1 MKQPATRNSNGL
13 VVGETKFQEVS
24 LSIYINDCRIQYNWS
39 RMNRFAQAE

>member
-1 MKQPATRNSNGL
+1 MKQPAMRNSIGL

-24 LSIYINDCRIQYNWS
+24 LSICINGCRLQYNWS